1 MPLRI
6 AVALL
11 AGTLAVDVSAQRRL
25 SLTDALALA
34 SGTSEQLE
42 IARAGVRRADANVRR
57 TESQHLPQ
65 IGASAAYQRSL
76 ANQFQGITGDEPEQ
90 PAPPPHC
97 VGPFNPDPALPL
109 EERVRLLEQRLAC
122 PPSSG
127 FGGLDFSQLGFGA
140 PNTWTGGVTFNWP
153 LYTGGRVPAL
163 VRASEAVREVARTNV
178 TSTDAQVR
186 LEVTQAYFDAQLAA
200 ELVRI
205 SEASLANSEETLRL
219 TEVRAEAGAQA
230 EFDVLQARVARDN
243 QRPLLIRRQSQRDL
257 ALDRLRTLLDLP
269 PDEPLVLTT
278 SVTAAASRDV
288 PADVDV
294 MRRIAVQQAAER
306 VSATGHQLTAAR
318 AQRMPTITAVSN
330 YGLVAYSENF
340 LPSLGA
346 FRDNWTVGAAL
357 QIPIYAG
364 GRITAD
370 IDAARADVS
379 EAEAQFEQIVE
390 AARLDI
396 ASALAELRAAGATL
410 DATTGTVE
418 QAERGYSIA
427 RLRYREG
434 VSIQLEVEN
443 ARLLLEQARVNRA
456 QAARD
461 LWIAQMRV
469 ELLPALPIGGMS
481 GAGGFGGSGGAGAA
495 GFGASA
501 GSGDPSA
508 AMGAAPQG
516 SLFSAG
522 PQGRP

>member
-1 MPLRI
+1 ML
-6 AVALL
+6 ALN
-11 AGTLAVDVSAQRRL
+11 GSAQRQL
-25 SLTDALALA
+25 SLADALALA
-34 SGTSEQLE
+34 TGTSEQLDV
-42 IARAGVRRADANVRR
+42 ARAGVRRADANVRR
-57 TESQHLPQ
+57 IESQHLPQ

-76 ANQFQGITGDEPEQ
+76 ANQFQGIAGDDAGQ

-127 FGGLDFSQLGFGA
+127 FGGIDFSQLGFGA
-140 PNTWTGGVTFNWP
+140 PNTWNAGVSFNWP

-163 VRASEAVREVARTNV
+163 VRASEAAREVARTNV
-178 TSTDAQVR
+178 TATDAQVR
-186 LEVTQAYFDAQLAA
+186 LDVTQAYFDAQLAS

-219 TEVRAEAGAQA
+219 TELRAEAGAQA

-257 ALDRLRTLLDLP
+257 ALERLRTLLDLP
-269 PDEPLVLTT
+269 PGEALVLTT

-288 PADVDV
+288 PTDVDV
-294 MRRIAVQQAAER
+294 MRRIPVQQAAER
-306 VSATGHQLTAAR
+306 VTATEHQLTAAR

-330 YGLVAYSENF
+330 YGLVAFSENF
-340 LPSLGA
+340 LPNLGA

-379 EAEAQFEQIVE
+379 EAEAQLEQIVE
-390 AARLDI
+390 AARLDT

-410 DATTGTVE
+410 DATAGTVA
-418 QAERGYSIA
+418 QAERGYDIA

-461 LWIAQMRV
+461 LWIAQTRV
-469 ELLPALPIGGMS
+469 ELLPALPIAGMPGAS
-481 GAGGFGGSGGAGAA
+481 GSAASGFGGQGFGAQGPGAQGAA
-495 GFGASA
+495 G
-501 GSGDPSA
+501 DPSGG
-508 AMGAAPQG
+508 MGAAPQG